1 MLSRSL
7 RQARIEPEASQLPD
21 AKLSKA
27 FVRRVDEEVGF
38 GRDHGTGH
46 LQNNRIA
53 SGKPFVP
60 DRPRRLRRRV
70 SLPIVWEGGLPDSC
84 DEAFIYRDRNR
95 RIVVEELFRVNM
107 DQNLECGKR
116 ERLRRVNHGAPGR
129 VPAASEAAGSIPS
142 ESACR
147 EFSLDDS
154 PDD

>member
-46 LQNNRIA
+46 LQDNRIA
-53 SGKPFVP
+53 LGKAFVP

-116 ERLRRVNHGAPGR
+116 ERLRRVHHGAPG
-129 VPAASEAAGSIPS
+129 
-142 ESACR
+142 ESSSGLR
-147 EFSLDDS
+147 SGGLD
-154 PDD
+154 PQ